1 MVLQNVI
8 SVDCD
13 NNKFYKKIIDLV
25 EYVIDE
31 DLISENALIGA
42 VEIINH
48 ELFVKILENRKD
60 SSSINE
66 IADRGNALY
75 SAVSKTDFFSI
86 KKLLS
91 IPEIDPSF
99 VVYADP
105 YRTHLTLSGMNKTF
119 DLFRKNLE
127 IL

>member
-1 MVLQNVI
+1 MLIYAHIIPIVLQNVI

-25 EYVIDE
+25 EYMIDE
-31 DLISENALIGA
+31 DLISENALIEA

-60 SSSINE
+60 SSSVNE

-75 SAVSKTDFFSI
+75 SAVSKTDFFSD

-91 IPEIDPSF
+91 KRELIQVS
-99 VVYADP
+99 
-105 YRTHLTLSGMNKTF
+105 LSMWIHV
-119 DLFRKNLE
+119 E
-127 IL
+127 HI